1 MFDYSKM
8 FDLSGRRALVIGGAS
23 GIGQASALGLAA
35 HGAEVVVAD
44 VNVALAEET
53 VDEIK
58 KSGGKAAAMKIDMRD
73 KANIEAAAQSLG
85 ALDALVVTPSINV
98 RKPLLDLT
106 DEEFDRV
113 VDLNLKGVF
122 RVLRAFAP
130 PMAARGKGSIV
141 AFSSVRAQVVEPGQG
156 VYAATKAG
164 TLQMIRALAAELGTS
179 GRAPQRRRA
188 GRGRDAADQADHRER
203 GLVSRLRRQIDAEA
217 LGQTRP
223 RWPARWCSFA
233 PTQVPTS
240 PALICWSTAV
250 GRLRMVASLRR
261 CRKRQGEGQG
271 PRDLS
276 SRAQRS
282 DPAARAGRRRRRHP
296 ADLVRDRQTTLGD
309 AQRQGAANRCPLR
322 AHARTR
328 FAGLPLRAR

>member
-35 HGAEVVVAD
+35 HGAEVIVAD

-53 VDEIK
+53 VHEIK
-58 KSGGKAAAMKIDMRD
+58 KSGGNAAAMKIDMRD

-122 RVLRAFAP
+122 RILRAFAP
-130 PMAARGKGSIV
+130 AMAARGKGSIV

-179 GRAPQRRRA
+179 GVRLNAVAPGVVETPLTKPIIENEAWYRAYAEKSMLRRWASPAEMAGAVVFLCSDASSYVTGSYLLVDGGWTAADGRFTPPLPKRA
-188 GRGRDAADQADHRER
+188 G
-203 GLVSRLRRQIDAEA
+203 
-217 LGQTRP
+217 
-223 RWPARWCSFA
+223 
-233 PTQVPTS
+233 
-240 PALICWSTAV
+240 
-250 GRLRMVASLRR
+250 
-261 CRKRQGEGQG
+261 
-271 PRDLS
+271 
-276 SRAQRS
+276 
-282 DPAARAGRRRRRHP
+282 
-296 ADLVRDRQTTLGD
+296 
-309 AQRQGAANRCPLR
+309 
-322 AHARTR
+322 
-328 FAGLPLRAR
+328 